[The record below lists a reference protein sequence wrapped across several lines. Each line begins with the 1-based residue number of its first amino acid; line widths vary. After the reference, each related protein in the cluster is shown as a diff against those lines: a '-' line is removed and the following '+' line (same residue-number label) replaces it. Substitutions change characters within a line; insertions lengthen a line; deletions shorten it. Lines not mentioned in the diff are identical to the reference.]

1 MVGMPTTRA
10 RATTLRLGPSPAG
23 PAALAVLVAA
33 LALATLAGASAAP
46 EPLPA
51 DPALV
56 TGTLDNGLTYIV
68 KQHGNP
74 RHRIA
79 FWLHVATGSLNETDD
94 TRGIAHY
101 LEHLAFNGST
111 NFPPGSV
118 VPFFQSL
125 GLSFGRDQ
133 NAFTGVDQTV
143 YQLALPDTRPETIDK
158 GLLFLSDVAFRLNL
172 QRAEIDAERQII
184 LEEMRARAGAS
195 QRVRDYVFERLAPE
209 STVGH
214 RMPIGTEAT
223 IRSVGPD
230 DFRAFY
236 RQWYVPANMTVIA
249 VGDADPALV
258 AAAIRGRF
266 ADGPPGPRPPARDA
280 GVRATATTRAI
291 VATDPELTRA
301 EISIARVEPPR
312 GPVTTVAKER
322 ADLVETLGTRA
333 FNQRMRT
340 LVAGGRVSFLEARAS
355 VREWGRAIRMISA
368 DASGRPADWRAMLAD
383 LGTELQR
390 ARRHGFSAR
399 ELDDVVRAMIA
410 EAEEAAAR
418 ASTQPARS
426 ILRQISGAVGR
437 GEPVMAA
444 AQRLE
449 LLKRLLPG
457 IAAREVTDAFA
468 AAFDPATVLF
478 VAELPAG
485 GDAPDEAQMVAL
497 GRAAVDVE
505 PGAPAETDRPATLL
519 SALPA
524 AGTVVEQSLHVD
536 SGVTSAWLDN
546 GVRVHHR
553 FMDQRR
559 AQVSVVVTVAGGRIQ
574 ETAANRGISDAAAV
588 AWDRPATSA
597 LSSPQIRDLMTGRK
611 VRVSRHVGDDALT
624 LTVAG
629 DPADLESGLQ
639 LAYLLLTDPLLEAPA
654 LEQWK
659 ESQVQAV
666 AARKLQPSGVLA
678 EAMAAAF
685 SLAPEP
691 RLGLLDVAQ
700 VRAISLDAAR
710 AWLRDLVAS
719 APIEVAIVGDLDATR
734 ALEMVRRYLGALPAR
749 ARIDDKTLH
758 ALRAIPRTPGPIR
771 VERTVDTRTPQ
782 AVVVD
787 GFFGAD
793 LRNVRD
799 SRLLTMAARML
810 STRMNR
816 TIREEK
822 QLVYSIGASSQP
834 ASEYPGFG
842 RFAAQAP
849 TDPAKAGALAAAVDA
864 IYAAFAADGPTPGEV
879 DVARRQMATLL
890 DEIMRDPEFWTWRL
904 AVLDYRGLS
913 LSDIVQMPAAYQAF
927 TAAEIQETFARYYR
941 PDARFR
947 FLITPRPPDAVAPA
961 PPSGS

>member
-1 MVGMPTTRA
+1 MVDMPMTRA
-10 RATTLRLGPSPAG
+10 RTHAAG
-23 PAALAVLVAA
+23 AAALAVLVVA
-33 LALATLAGASAAP
+33 LALASFAGATGTP
-46 EPLPA
+46 EALPS

-56 TGTLDNGLTYIV
+56 SGTLDNGLTYLA

-74 RHRIA
+74 QGRIA
-79 FWLHVATGSLNETDD
+79 FWLHVSTGSLNETDD

-133 NAFTGVDQTV
+133 NAFTGVEQTV
-143 YQLALPDTRPETIDK
+143 YQLALPDVRPETIDK
-158 GLLFLSDVAFRLNL
+158 GLLFLSDVAFRLSL
-172 QRAEIDAERQII
+172 QPAEIEAERQII
-184 LEEMRARAGAS
+184 LEEMRARAGAT

-209 STVGH
+209 STVG
-214 RMPIGTEAT
+214 RRLPIGTEAT

-236 RQWYVPANMTVIA
+236 GQWYVPANMTVIA
-249 VGDADPALV
+249 VGDADPAVV
-258 AAAIRGRF
+258 AGAIRRRF
-266 ADGPPGPRPPARDA
+266 ADGRPGPRPAGRDA
-280 GVRATATTRAI
+280 GVRATAASRAI

-301 EISIARVEPPR
+301 EVSIVRVEPPR
-312 GPVTTVAKER
+312 GPVTTVAQER

-340 LVAGGRVSFLEARAS
+340 LVAGGRASFLDARAS

-368 DASGRPADWRAMLAD
+368 DASGRPADWKAVLTD
-383 LGTELQR
+383 LGTEPQR

-399 ELDDVVRAMIA
+399 EVDDVVRAMIA

-418 ASTQPARS
+418 ASTQPARGV
-426 ILRQISGAVGR
+426 LRQLNGAVAR
-437 GEPVMAA
+437 GEPVVSA
-444 AQRLE
+444 AQRLD

-457 IAAREVTDAFA
+457 IAVAEVSRVFA
-468 AAFDPATVLF
+468 AVFDPAVVVF
-478 VAELPAG
+478 IAELPAG
-485 GDAPDEAQMVAL
+485 GDVPDEAQMMAR

-505 PGAPAETDRPATLL
+505 PSPPTDAERPTTLL

-524 AGTVVEQSLHVD
+524 PGTVVEQVLHAE

-559 AQVSVVVTVAGGRIQ
+559 AQVNLVITLAGGRIQ
-574 ETAANRGISDAAAV
+574 ESAANRGITDAAAV
-588 AWDRPATSA
+588 AWDRPATST

-611 VRVSRHVGDDALT
+611 VRIGRQVGEDALT

-629 DPADLESGLQ
+629 DPADLEPGLQ
-639 LAYLLLTDPLLEAPA
+639 LAYLLLTDPLLEGPA
-654 LEQWK
+654 LAQWK
-659 ESQVQAV
+659 EVQIQAV
-666 AARKLQPSGVLA
+666 EARKVHPSGALA
-678 EAMAAAF
+678 EAMAGAF
-685 SLAPEP
+685 SAPTEP
-691 RLGLLDVAQ
+691 RLRLLDAAQ
-700 VRAISLDAAR
+700 IRALELAPAR
-710 AWLRDLVAS
+710 AWLRALVAG
-719 APIEVAIVGDLDATR
+719 APIEVAVVGDLDAAR
-734 ALEMVRRYLGALPAR
+734 SLDLVRRYLGALPPR
-749 ARIDDKTLH
+749 PRIDDKILH
-758 ALRAIPRTPGPIR
+758 ALRAIPRVPGPIR

-787 GFFGAD
+787 GFFGSD

-799 SRLLTMAARML
+799 SRLLTMAARMV

-834 ASEYPGFG
+834 AYEYPGFG

-849 TDPAKAGALAAAVDA
+849 TDPTKAAALAAAVDA
-864 IYAAFAADGPTPGEV
+864 IYAAFAADGPTPGEL

-890 DEIMRDPEFWTWRL
+890 DEVMKDAEFWTWRL
-904 AVLDYRGLS
+904 AVLDYRGLD
-913 LSDIVQMPAAYQAF
+913 LSDIVEMPAAYQAF
-927 TAAEIQETFARYYR
+927 TAAEIQDAFARYYR

-947 FLITPRPPDAVAPA
+947 FVIRPK
-961 PPSGS
+961 